1 MVNVFFE
8 VGIIIIVAT
17 ILAYIV
23 KFFKQPF
30 IPAYIF
36 AGLLLGPITGWVTN
50 SDTITQIS
58 EIGIAFLLFIA
69 GLEID
74 FSRLK
79 NVGLVSTLGGGLQVL
94 FLFVM
99 GYGIGLLFD
108 FSKLISVYIGLILAF
123 SSTMVGVKLLSDKRE
138 LDSLHGRIVIGM
150 LLTEDFIAIAAL
162 TILTTLNNFSS
173 SLLISSIF
181 KGIALIGVSFI
192 ASNYLFPQLFKSTA
206 KSQELLF
213 LVSLSLCFL
222 FSFLFYLGGFSIVIG
237 AFIGGVALANL
248 PYSYEIISK
257 VVPLKDFFST
267 IFFVSLGLQLTFG
280 DLNIIFLP
288 AAVITISVLIIKPLL
303 TMTTCSIFGYK
314 KHPAFFTSLTLAQ
327 ISEFSFIIV
336 AQGILLGHIGTE
348 ILSLTTMVAIFT
360 ITFTSYFMEYGE
372 KMFKKLKNYLNLFER
387 FNLTNQNLEYIPN
400 KRKKHDVVVCG
411 YNRIGYGILKSISKN
426 TDFDRTLVVDFNP
439 EVIRY
444 LIGTN
449 MPCIYGD
456 AGDSEI
462 LERINLKTIKMLIST
477 IPTMSTNY
485 LLLHKLREIN
495 KKAFVIV
502 TAGQV
507 DEALKLYN
515 HGADYVIMPHLIG
528 GDHVGNIIQ
537 KVNNG
542 TLNLK
547 AHKSKIIH
555 DLKERQSLGHEMSI
569 RFN

>member
-173 SLLISSIF
+173 SLLISSI
-181 KGIALIGVSFI
+181 IVSFLLVF
-192 ASNYLFPQLFKSTA
+192 SLF
-206 KSQELLF
+206 
-213 LVSLSLCFL
+213 
-222 FSFLFYLGGFSIVIG
+222 I
-237 AFIGGVALANL
+237 
-248 PYSYEIISK
+248 
-257 VVPLKDFFST
+257 
-267 IFFVSLGLQLTFG
+267 
-280 DLNIIFLP
+280 
-288 AAVITISVLIIKPLL
+288 
-303 TMTTCSIFGYK
+303 
-314 KHPAFFTSLTLAQ
+314 
-327 ISEFSFIIV
+327 
-336 AQGILLGHIGTE
+336 
-348 ILSLTTMVAIFT
+348 
-360 ITFTSYFMEYGE
+360 
-372 KMFKKLKNYLNLFER
+372 
-387 FNLTNQNLEYIPN
+387 
-400 KRKKHDVVVCG
+400 
-411 YNRIGYGILKSISKN
+411 
-426 TDFDRTLVVDFNP
+426 
-439 EVIRY
+439 
-444 LIGTN
+444 
-449 MPCIYGD
+449 PCIKHVWRWF
-456 AGDSEI
+456 S
-462 LERINLKTIKMLIST
+462 
-477 IPTMSTNY
+477 MSF
-485 LLLHKLREIN
+485 
-495 KKAFVIV
+495 A
-502 TAGQV
+502 
-507 DEALKLYN
+507 
-515 HGADYVIMPHLIG
+515 
-528 GDHVGNIIQ
+528 
-537 KVNNG
+537 
-542 TLNLK
+542 
-547 AHKSKIIH
+547 
-555 DLKERQSLGHEMSI
+555 
-569 RFN
+569 